1 MIELGNFIFNEL
13 GVNSF
18 ILYDHTHECILVDPG
33 CNNKSQQD
41 ELLEFIKNH
50 ELKPVCIVNTHGHFD
65 HVFGNAWAKS
75 TFQCPLRLH
84 INDLPL
90 IQHVD
95 KYAGLFGFTIDVSPM
110 PDSYLHD
117 GENIYF
123 GASSLLVIHVPGHSP
138 GSICLYSAEGGFVIG
153 GDVLFRGSIGRT
165 DLPGGNYEQLIS
177 GIREKLLTLPA
188 NTVVYPGHGPKTTI
202 GLEHDTNPFLK

>member
-33 CNNKSQQD
+33 CNTKSQQN
-41 ELLEFIKNH
+41 ELQEFIKNH

-95 KYAGLFGFTIDVSPM
+95 KYAGLFGFTVDVSPM

-117 GENIYF
+117 GEILYF
-123 GASSLLVIHVPGHSP
+123 GESSLLILHVPGHSP

-188 NTVVYPGHGPKTTI
+188 NTVVFPGHGPKTTI

>member
-117 GENIYF
+117 GENLYF